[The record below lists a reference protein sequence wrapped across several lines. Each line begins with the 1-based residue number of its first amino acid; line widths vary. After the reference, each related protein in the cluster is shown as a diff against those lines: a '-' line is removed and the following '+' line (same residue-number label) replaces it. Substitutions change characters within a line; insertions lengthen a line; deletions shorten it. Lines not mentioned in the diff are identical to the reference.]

1 MPNSSLPKL
10 HASPPADLAFS
21 KVSQVRAFVLERDA
35 GNLLIY
41 AAKTLPADAAADVSA
56 QYLNHWHELA
66 VGGADSVHAPLVIHE
81 ADRAAAEDTH
91 AVDRTFNERA
101 TLDGDF
107 ELVPIP
113 GHTPGATAFLW
124 DSGEHRFLFT
134 GDSLYLRDG
143 RWIVAVLEDSDREA
157 YIDSLGLIARARL
170 RRAGALGREQGQP
183 LLLAHEPGRDPRAD
197 RRHHRTAAARGDELM
212 RRR

>member
-1 MPNSSLPKL
+1 MLDNPLGKL
-10 HASPPADLAFS
+10 HASPPADLSFS

-35 GNLLIY
+35 GDLMIY
-41 AAKTLPADAAADVSA
+41 AATSMPRADVTA

-66 VGGADSVHAPLVIHE
+66 VGGEDSVHAPLVIHE
-81 ADRAAAEDTH
+81 ADRAAAEDTR
-91 AVDRTFNERA
+91 AVDRTFSERT

-107 ELVPIP
+107 ELIPIP

-143 RWIVAVLEDSDREA
+143 RWIVAVLGDSDREA
-157 YIDSLGLIARARL
+157 YIESLGLIAELDFDVLVPWAASKDGPYYSLTTPEQTRERIDAILDRL
-170 RRAGALGREQGQP
+170 RRGETQ
-183 LLLAHEPGRDPRAD
+183 
-197 RRHHRTAAARGDELM
+197 
-212 RRR
+212 

>member
-1 MPNSSLPKL
+1 MLDNPLPKL
-10 HASPPADLAFS
+10 HASPPADLSFS

-35 GNLLIY
+35 GNLLVY
-41 AAKTLPADAAADVSA
+41 AATTMPADAVGDVSA
-56 QYLNHWHELA
+56 QYINHWHELA
-66 VGGADSVHAPLVIHE
+66 VGGADSVHAPLAIHD
-81 ADRAAAEDTH
+81 ADRAAAEETLR
-91 AVDRTFNERA
+91 VDRTFSERA

-107 ELVPIP
+107 ELIPIP

-157 YIDSLGLIARARL
+157 YIDSLGLIADLDFDVLVPWAASKDGPYYSLTTAAETRERIGAIVERL
-170 RRAGALGREQGQP
+170 RRGETQ
-183 LLLAHEPGRDPRAD
+183 
-197 RRHHRTAAARGDELM
+197 
-212 RRR
+212 

>member
-1 MPNSSLPKL
+1 MLDTPLPKL
-10 HASPPADLAFS
+10 HASPPAALAFS
-21 KVSQVRAFVLERDA
+21 KVSQVRAYVLERDA
-35 GNLLIY
+35 GDLLIY
-41 AAKTLPADAAADVSA
+41 AATSMPAVENVTA

-81 ADRAAAEDTH
+81 ADRAAAEDTR
-91 AVDRTFNERA
+91 AVDRTFSERT

-107 ELVPIP
+107 ELIPIP

-143 RWIVAVLEDSDREA
+143 RWIVAVLGDSDREA
-157 YIDSLGLIARARL
+157 YIASLGLIAELDFDVLVPWAASKDGPSYSLTTPEQTRERIDAILERL
-170 RRAGALGREQGQP
+170 
-183 LLLAHEPGRDPRAD
+183 
-197 RRHHRTAAARGDELM
+197 HRGETQ
-212 RRR
+212 

>member
-1 MPNSSLPKL
+1 MLDNPLPKL
-10 HASPPADLAFS
+10 HASPPADLSFS

-41 AAKTLPADAAADVSA
+41 AATTMPADAVGDVSA
-56 QYLNHWHELA
+56 QYINHWHELA
-66 VGGADSVHAPLVIHE
+66 VGGADSVHAPLVINE
-81 ADRAAAEDTH
+81 ADRAAAEDTRP
-91 AVDRTFNERA
+91 VDRTFSERA

-107 ELVPIP
+107 ELIPIP

-157 YIDSLGLIARARL
+157 YINSLGLIAELDFDVLVPWAASRDGPYYSLTSPAETRERIDAIIERL
-170 RRAGALGREQGQP
+170 RRGEMQ
-183 LLLAHEPGRDPRAD
+183 
-197 RRHHRTAAARGDELM
+197 
-212 RRR
+212 

>member
-1 MPNSSLPKL
+1 MLDTPLPRL
-10 HASPPADLAFS
+10 HASPPADLSFS

-35 GNLLIY
+35 GDLLVY
-41 AAKTLPADAAADVSA
+41 AAATLPAADVSA

-66 VGGADSVHAPLVIHE
+66 VGGAASVHAPLVIHE

-91 AVDRTFNERA
+91 AVDRTFDGPA

-107 ELVPIP
+107 QLIPIP

-143 RWIVAVLEDSDREA
+143 RWIVAVLDDSDREA
-157 YIDSLGLIARARL
+157 YIESLGRIAELDFDVLVPWAASKGGPYYTLTTPDETRERIGEIIE
-170 RRAGALGREQGQP
+170 RLGRGETQ
-183 LLLAHEPGRDPRAD
+183 
-197 RRHHRTAAARGDELM
+197 
-212 RRR
+212 

>member
-157 YIDSLGLIARARL
+157 YIDSLGLIAGLDFDVLVPWAASKDSPYYSLTSPDETRERIAAIIERL
-170 RRAGALGREQGQP
+170 RRGE
-183 LLLAHEPGRDPRAD
+183 
-197 RRHHRTAAARGDELM
+197 TS
-212 RRR
+212 